1 MAKKDRAAAQEVQR
15 RETPSGREQAPFRTR
30 NYVLFGAG
38 LVMITAGWFLLRAGH
53 VTIAPILLVLGYC
66 GVLPLAIILR

>member
-1 MAKKDRAAAQEVQR
+1 MAKKARATTQDVQR
-15 RETPSGREQAPFRTR
+15 QDTPAGSEQAPFRTR